1 MYNKFLEYLLKNDP
15 EKTISKSGIILRG
28 LINPIIRKALP
39 FTTKTKL
46 KIVRK
51 EEIPNIPVIFAATHG
66 FQEDIID
73 TILIADRLAYILI
86 GSLSQI
92 FYSLD
97 GIAAWVNGTILV
109 DRMNDRSRKASKEKM
124 IHALELGASIIIFPE
139 GTWNKSPNQM
149 VSGLFPGVYDVA
161 MATGALIVPIAT
173 HREGKYVYG
182 ILDKYFDITK
192 YGREEGISILRD
204 KMATLR
210 WELMEEKSFATRSV
224 FPYGEDTNDYWEEYI
239 NKLMSEVKFYDYE
252 IELHTKF
259 VDKKTVSPKEA
270 FAFINDLQLTKNNA
284 FLFGINLNKI

>member
-46 KIVRK
+46 EIVRK

-97 GIAAWVNGTILV
+97 GIAAWMNGTILV

-149 VSGLFPGVYDVA
+149 VSGLFPGIYDVA

-173 HREGKYVYG
+173 HREGEYVYG

-210 WELMEEKSFATRSV
+210 WELMEEKSFATRSI
-224 FPYGEDTNDYWEEYI
+224 FPYGEDANDYWEEYI